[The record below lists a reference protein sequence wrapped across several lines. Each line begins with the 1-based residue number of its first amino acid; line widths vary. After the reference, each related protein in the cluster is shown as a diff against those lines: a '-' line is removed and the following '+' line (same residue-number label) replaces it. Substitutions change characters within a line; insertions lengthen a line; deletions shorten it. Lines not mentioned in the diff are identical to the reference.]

1 MPVVVHKV
9 KSLKSRKKILRNT
22 VKNLLEH
29 LVPVRFV
36 RRVMETNFTHF
47 GLEISNACNANCS
60 FCAYRFMNRR
70 VAILPQN
77 LAEKTLDQYDEMGGG
92 TLSLTPVVG
101 DPLVDKN
108 LLEKIKHARSKTNIK
123 DIFLYT
129 NALYF
134 DRYDIREFLQSGV
147 TRISISTFFGSKELY
162 RKYYGVNGYE
172 RSFRN
177 IKALAIENEN
187 QGFPVQI
194 QLHLRVEKPEET
206 WKATDEYKEIEA
218 LLGKENISWLEVY
231 ENWSGMITQEDLPS
245 GCQLSE
251 QKTISDKI
259 KQPCFEVY
267 RRMHV
272 LANGDVGVCSCR
284 DIDAEINVGNV
295 SEKSLPEIWSGK
307 KLKALRSDWSNGKLP
322 EVCKSCDRYVPVD
335 DYISRNKW
343 SILSTHAHRF
353 LRRKDKQ

>member
-1 MPVVVHKV
+1 MPVLVHKLKFKKSIKEVLKNFV
-9 KSLKSRKKILRNT
+9 KK
-22 VKNLLEH
+22 VLEYF
-29 LVPVRFV
+29 VPVRFV
-36 RRVMETNFTHF
+36 RMIMETNFTHF
-47 GLEISNACNANCS
+47 GLEISNACNASCS
-60 FCAYRFMNRR
+60 FCAYRFMKRKR
-70 VAILPQN
+70 AILPQN
-77 LAEKTLDQYDEMGGG
+77 LAEKTLDQYNKMGGG

-108 LLEKIKHARSKTNIK
+108 LLDKIRHASSKSNIE

-129 NALYF
+129 NGLYF
-134 DRYDIREFLQSGV
+134 DRYDIKEFLQSGV

-162 RKYYGVNGYE
+162 RKYYGVNGYG

-177 IKALAIENEN
+177 IKALAIENKN
-187 QGFPVQI
+187 QGYPVKI
-194 QLHLRVEKPEET
+194 QLHLRVEKPEDT
-206 WKATDEYKEIEA
+206 WKGTAEYKEIEA

-245 GCQLSE
+245 GCYLSE

-284 DIDAEINVGNV
+284 DMEAEINVGNV
-295 SEKSLPEIWSGK
+295 SENSLPEIWSGE

-322 EVCKSCDRYVPVD
+322 QVCKSCDRYVPVNE
-335 DYISRNKW
+335 YISRNKW
-343 SILSTHAHRF
+343 SILSTHVHRL
-353 LRRKDKQ
+353 LRRKEQQ